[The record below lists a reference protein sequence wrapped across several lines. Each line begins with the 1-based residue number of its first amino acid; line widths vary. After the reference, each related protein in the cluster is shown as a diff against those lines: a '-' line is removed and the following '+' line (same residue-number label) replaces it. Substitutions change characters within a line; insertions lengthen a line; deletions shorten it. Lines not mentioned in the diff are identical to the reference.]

1 MTEVAVCTLA
11 TSNSLQDLKV
21 FLFTLAL
28 FNSSKPKVYLLCDL
42 EIATLV
48 KTLYS
53 GPLVIITGLDKYKTA
68 NATVSRKSLNQQKGT
83 LYKTMWED
91 FMMEKA
97 TVMEHALK
105 TEDSVFLFDSD
116 ICFLGPLPSTP
127 QNKKIGV
134 SPHMI
139 KPIDED
145 RYGKFNAGYLWT
157 SDKRVPAAWRE
168 ASKSSRFFDQAAL
181 EDVIKMFT
189 EDEIHLFSKQ
199 NNYGWWRMFQSTET
213 STALQKEWA
222 IFRNTPGSGIRVDGS
237 PLLSIH
243 THWSEQNDYVTYQF
257 NVWVLGFLT
266 RLGNHPP
273 ATSLYRY
280 LTKEF
285 PHLAQK

>member
-1 MTEVAVCTLA
+1 MTAICTLA

-21 FLFTLAL
+21 FFFTLSL
-28 FNSSKPKVYLLCDL
+28 FNPDNPKVYLLCD
-42 EIATLV
+42 ETIAQTA

-53 GPLVIITGLDKYKTA
+53 GPLVIIPDLDKYKTA
-68 NATVSRKSLNQQKGT
+68 NTTVCRKSLSQQKGI

-116 ICFLGPLPSTP
+116 ICFLGPLPP
-127 QNKKIGV
+127 IPENKKIGV

-145 RYGKFNAGYLWT
+145 RYGKFNAGYVWT
-157 SDKRVPAAWRE
+157 CDKRVPAAWRE

-189 EDEIHLFSKQ
+189 EDEIHYFSKQ

-213 STALQKEWA
+213 SSALQAQWT
-222 IFRNTPGSGIRVDGS
+222 IFRNDPGSGIRVDGS

-243 THWSEQNDYVTYQF
+243 THWSEQNDYVTYMF
-257 NVWVLGFLT
+257 NVWVLRFLT

-273 ATSLYRY
+273 ANSLCRF
-280 LTKEF
+280 LIKTF
-285 PHLAQK
+285 PHLLQK